1 MQDRKSK
8 KSSQQEPGTIL
19 SAANTSLLSWRLIGE
34 EHSDADAGQ
43 GILLL
48 CIFLLDV
55 YHIQYEEIRKG
66 TGTEGDRG
74 GSRVPD
80 CPLKNVSSCT
90 YSILDVCVT
99 STSHDAFI
107 LVVSTYLPVSS
118 Y

>member
-34 EHSDADAGQ
+34 EHSGADAGQ

-74 GSRVPD
+74 GE
-80 CPLKNVSSCT
+80 SS
-90 YSILDVCVT
+90 
-99 STSHDAFI
+99 AR
-107 LVVSTYLPVSS
+107 LPPEECIFMHIQ
-118 Y
+118 YFRCLRY